1 MGCCR
6 DARVQSHTASS
17 KQEMSLV
24 EQVANVELIRHTN
37 DRAVENTFTRV
48 LLSPPQTGSL

>member
-1 MGCCR
+1 
-6 DARVQSHTASS
+6 
-17 KQEMSLV
+17 MSLV